1 MNLFAFNLLVIMLL
15 PALIL
20 FEGGGKDCLQ
30 KSSGKQF
37 VSVRSADT
45 FFIYLFNKLRAY
57 ACEALLRMPISHA
70 LLRGETKEFFN
81 KYLITKNLIMR
92 KFTIKSL
99 LITAA
104 LCLGTNAWAEETTVL
119 YERGTTTAWSEDDL
133 AEEAWNVSISDRSF
147 PCTPVINETLGLSL
161 PGKVRNQEIMNST
174 QIVPT
179 ANSILTIDA
188 VWNVGGTTGKNGNKT
203 YFKIG
208 NQIEFFAM
216 PQDQKGGVIV
226 NGTTYNFSN
235 ACNRDNN
242 NRSDDV
248 WTINVVINTATNVI
262 TALNVSGQNG
272 NTKVSEALAD
282 LSLGIDA
289 IFNTLSLGCVRMANS
304 MYTSLKS
311 IKISECKQ
319 TLNEANYTIKYLCG
333 DIVVKDQAIRSGV
346 VNKNILLPQSD
357 KEVIW
362 KDNVKYIYVSDDSS
376 DKTITED
383 GLTVVTV
390 TYRKADT
397 YSYTIN
403 ATDGANVITDIKS
416 GSNFEGETISY
427 AYSLYVNKEGTLYK
441 KGPVNSQYNGSF
453 KLTENNQVVNLAY
466 AATDI
471 TNVEYWSEAED
482 IEGMTIITEGN
493 TTIRSSASASAY
505 AEQDVVFTTL
515 PAGKY
520 KITVNICDAAGKNPS
535 GTVFN
540 FKAGESVFFGYA
552 AGNINNSSGS
562 GEFNLVKDTQISIAK
577 AGKNKIGIDYIYIQR
592 IGDATT
598 TQNVTVGSNGIATFT
613 PSVALDFTNATN
625 IKAYT
630 ATVSETTVTLTET
643 KTVAAGEG
651 VIIKSVNGG
660 EAQETIAVAN
670 PATATKGNAL
680 VGTLVD
686 IAELATTDGT
696 YNNYILNVVGGK
708 VGFYQANNKKVAAGK
723 AYLQVPVTNGAKAL
737 TIVWNDGET
746 TGIEENYEFGTM
758 NSDAA
763 TFDLSGRKVAN
774 PAKGLYIKNGKKFI
788 VR

>member
-1 MNLFAFNLLVIMLL
+1 M
-15 PALIL
+15 
-20 FEGGGKDCLQ
+20 K
-30 KSSGKQF
+30 
-37 VSVRSADT
+37 
-45 FFIYLFNKLRAY
+45 
-57 ACEALLRMPISHA
+57 
-70 LLRGETKEFFN
+70 
-81 KYLITKNLIMR
+81 

-99 LITAA
+99 LIAAA
-104 LCLGTNAWAEETTVL
+104 LCLGTSAWAEDTYTEIYSRVATFGAENIWT
-119 YERGTTTAWSEDDL
+119 ESDL
-133 AEEAWNVSISDRSF
+133 TDWGGNS
-147 PCTPVINETLGLSL
+147 NLKLSL
-161 PGKVRNQEIMNST
+161 PTGADDAGTYYGLGFETTQPGSAYSATKSFDISDNSKIKYEVKWYTGNST
-174 QIVPT
+174 GRSTNYEYIQFGDKIRISY
-179 ANSILTIDA
+179 NSD
-188 VWNVGGTTGKNGNKT
+188 
-203 YFKIG
+203 
-208 NQIEFFAM
+208 
-216 PQDQKGGVIV
+216 
-226 NGTTYNFSN
+226 YNFYLDYEGVSTTTN
-235 ACNRDNN
+235 KLFYYKGLAFYNI
-242 NRSDDV
+242 S
-248 WTINVVINTATNVI
+248 VIFNTATSTVEQFI
-262 TALNVSGQNG
+262 FNG
-272 NTKVSEALAD
+272 ND
-282 LSLGIDA
+282 
-289 IFNTLSLGCVRMANS
+289 
-304 MYTSLKS
+304 YTSKFNNPIVGDLNS
-311 IKISECKQ
+311 ITIGFQRGGRTSNWSYPNYLTNITVSECKQ

-333 DIVVKDQAIRSGV
+333 DIVVKDQATRSGV
-346 VNKNILLPQSD
+346 VGNKILIPQSD
-357 KEVIW
+357 KEAIW
-362 KDNVKYIYVSDDSS
+362 KDGVKYIYVSDDSS
-376 DKTITED
+376 GKTIAKD
-383 GLTVVTV
+383 GSTVVTV
-390 TYRKADT
+390 TFREAET
-397 YSYTIN
+397 YSYKIN
-403 ATDGANVITDIKS
+403 ATDGANVIAEIKS

-441 KGPVNSQYNGSF
+441 KGPVNSQHNGSF
-453 KLTENNQVVNLAY
+453 ELTENNQEVNLEY

-552 AGNINNSSGS
+552 AANINNSSGS

-613 PSVALDFTNATN
+613 PSVALDFTNAKN

-660 EAQETIAVAN
+660 EENETIAVAN
-670 PATATKGNAL
+670 PATATEGNAL

-686 IAELATTDGT
+686 IPELATTVGT
-696 YNNYILNVVGGK
+696 YKNYILNVVNGTP
-708 VGFYQANNKKVAAGK
+708 GFYQAADKKVAAGK
-723 AYLQVPVTNGAKAL
+723 AYLQVPVANSAKAL

-746 TGIEENYEFGTM
+746 TGIKDNYEFGTM

-774 PAKGLYIKNGKKFI
+774 PAKGLYIKNGKKYI
-788 VR
+788 IK